1 MKDSSDILFFFG
13 AGASAPFGIPTM
25 KQLVIDFRHFLSENG
40 TDKEKEIFADIQ
52 NTLERELQ
60 RQIDLED
67 IFTVIDGLR
76 NYAPDRMGLVS
87 IYSSVK
93 AFSKVPSLGID
104 PAVCLTLE
112 EKFKSFVRERCLIS
126 DDMFDRI
133 SDVYRDLFNRIW
145 DTTKKSSSLIQMQQG
160 DFKYCRPWSLFTTN
174 YDTCLEYYWREKAR
188 VAVNTCF
195 RYDPA
200 RRTHVLDPRLF
211 FDRSLSVSSETTM
224 KLVKLHGSVSWM
236 IEPDGTVTE
245 EESIPARS
253 LVGRRYVGPMMIYPI
268 QQKELY
274 VDPYISMFA
283 QLNTELASK
292 TNWLVI
298 GYSFNDP
305 VITEIFVRNSEPRK
319 KILLV
324 HPEADRILSA
334 KLYGLKSQNVE
345 ALKYRLGIG
354 DGYININQSLAER
367 LV

>member
-1 MKDSSDILFFFG
+1 
-13 AGASAPFGIPTM
+13 
-25 KQLVIDFRHFLSENG
+25 
-40 TDKEKEIFADIQ
+40 
-52 NTLERELQ
+52 
-60 RQIDLED
+60 
-67 IFTVIDGLR
+67 
-76 NYAPDRMGLVS
+76 
-87 IYSSVK
+87 
-93 AFSKVPSLGID
+93 
-104 PAVCLTLE
+104 
-112 EKFKSFVRERCLIS
+112 
-126 DDMFDRI
+126 
-133 SDVYRDLFNRIW
+133 
-145 DTTKKSSSLIQMQQG
+145 
-160 DFKYCRPWSLFTTN
+160 
-174 YDTCLEYYWREKAR
+174 
-188 VAVNTCF
+188 
-195 RYDPA
+195 
-200 RRTHVLDPRLF
+200 
-211 FDRSLSVSSETTM
+211 M